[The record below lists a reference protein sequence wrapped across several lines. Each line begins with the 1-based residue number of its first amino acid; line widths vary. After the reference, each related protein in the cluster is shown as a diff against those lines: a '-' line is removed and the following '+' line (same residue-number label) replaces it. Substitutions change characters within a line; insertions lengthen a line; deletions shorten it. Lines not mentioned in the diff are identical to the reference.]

1 MYVYANRPEK
11 HGWKTFMTVV
21 ITAVITV
28 LVVKFVPNIVEGY
41 NTQKQTNEEKYIDIP
56 LDDDVEWD
64 KYPLD
69 NDEIFEYLIAE
80 NAVMYM
86 ANN

>member
-1 MYVYANRPEK
+1 M
-11 HGWKTFMTVV
+11 
-21 ITAVITV
+21 
-28 LVVKFVPNIVEGY
+28 
-41 NTQKQTNEEKYIDIP
+41 TQKQTNEEKYIDIP

-69 NDEIFEYLIAE
+69 DDEIFEYLIAE

-86 ANN
+86 ANNQKKLYLVKRQLSEMLSCLFCFQGKDC

>member
-1 MYVYANRPEK
+1 M
-11 HGWKTFMTVV
+11 
-21 ITAVITV
+21 
-28 LVVKFVPNIVEGY
+28 
-41 NTQKQTNEEKYIDIP
+41 TQKQTNEEKYIDIP

-69 NDEIFEYLIAE
+69 DDEIFEYLIAE
-80 NAVMYM
+80 NTVMYM